1 MTAGRA
7 CAGVIALAAVALAVV
22 CLRAEQ
28 TRVAAQ
34 ALGLERRFVALRGEL
49 WQLQTGV
56 ARLRT
61 PVRLQERVDWFD
73 VGLASVKLGRIGFGE
88 VPRAEHLPIN

>member
-7 CAGVIALAAVALAVV
+7 CTGVIALAAVALAVV

-28 TRVAAQ
+28 TRVASQ
-34 ALGLERRFVALRGEL
+34 ALSLERRFVALRGEL

-61 PVRLQERVDWFD
+61 PARLQERVEWFD
-73 VGLASVKLGRIGFGE
+73 VGLASVKSGRIGRGE
-88 VPRAEHLPIN
+88 VPRVKRLRIN